1 MKIIFDN
8 NASKNEEI
16 KKSVIEF
23 LSKVK
28 SLESSHNMAIIVFQD
43 GASGSYY
50 IKCSLSA
57 EDAAKLCD
65 LSAKL
70 DVKNP
75 ESYRANRELL
85 LNHATYLK
93 MEDDSAKGR
102 EFNDIIVEYNTDY
115 KRILPLK
122 VWGGQHRINAIKV
135 KGKKAGR
142 YHGFRIYFNL
152 SKKERTELALVSNTN
167 ISVSNDTFDRMIEET
182 LFGNVLRNWCRKV
195 GLLNNSD
202 DFPDTGSRSEKI
214 TVKRARSFIVN
225 FYNGKEEGKRIKT
238 EDLDRK
244 VYDPYLVASGVKID
258 PVYETI
264 IQKYN
269 ILSDKAIIKAG
280 KKFWALHQAQYKSVT
295 DPKTKTR
302 NFKSFRNKA
311 LVESVLTG
319 WSYIAGLLQSH
330 TSRLE
335 KHYKIPKTTSKIR
348 DPLNAEEMSSYKHDQ
363 DQPTYRGLG
372 TRSSTMDRQRVAQLF
387 LAKSCQDNVFIDK
400 KLMNKAVSQTI
411 GLIALAKGYG

>member
-28 SLESSHNMAIIVFQD
+28 SLESSHNMAIIIFQD

-50 IKCSLSA
+50 IKCSLTA

-85 LNHATYLK
+85 LKHATYLK

-102 EFNDIIVEYNTDY
+102 EFNDIIVEYNTAY
-115 KRILPLK
+115 KHILPLK
-122 VWGGQHRINAIKV
+122 VWGGQHRINAISA
-135 KGKKAGR
+135 KGKKANR

-152 SKKERTELALVSNTN
+152 SKKERTELALISNTN
-167 ISVSNDTFDRMIEET
+167 ISVSNDTFDRMVEET

-225 FYNGKEEGKRIKT
+225 FY
-238 EDLDRK
+238 
-244 VYDPYLVASGVKID
+244 S
-258 PVYETI
+258 
-264 IQKYN
+264 
-269 ILSDKAIIKAG
+269 
-280 KKFWALHQAQYKSVT
+280 
-295 DPKTKTR
+295 
-302 NFKSFRNKA
+302 
-311 LVESVLTG
+311 
-319 WSYIAGLLQSH
+319 
-330 TSRLE
+330 
-335 KHYKIPKTTSKIR
+335 
-348 DPLNAEEMSSYKHDQ
+348 
-363 DQPTYRGLG
+363 
-372 TRSSTMDRQRVAQLF
+372 
-387 LAKSCQDNVFIDK
+387 
-400 KLMNKAVSQTI
+400 
-411 GLIALAKGYG
+411 